1 MILLL
6 DNFDSFTYNIYQMV
20 GQFHPDLEVY
30 RNNVLSI
37 DEIAAL
43 SPSHIILSPGPGYPS
58 AAGIMPAV
66 IRHFAGQIPLLGI
79 CLGHQG
85 IGEAFGA
92 RIVHAPVPVHGKRS
106 TIELDR
112 SCPLFAGLPAHIE
125 VGRYHSLMVDPL
137 TLPDCLKVTAESED
151 RLIMALQHRTL
162 PVFGLQFHPESIL
175 TEYGAD
181 ILRAFVEK
189 TS

>member
-1 MILLL
+1 LA
-6 DNFDSFTYNIYQMV
+6 SS
-20 GQFHPDLEVY
+20 
-30 RNNVLSI
+30 R
-37 DEIAAL
+37 
-43 SPSHIILSPGPGYPS
+43 
-58 AAGIMPAV
+58 
-66 IRHFAGQIPLLGI
+66 
-79 CLGHQG
+79 HQG